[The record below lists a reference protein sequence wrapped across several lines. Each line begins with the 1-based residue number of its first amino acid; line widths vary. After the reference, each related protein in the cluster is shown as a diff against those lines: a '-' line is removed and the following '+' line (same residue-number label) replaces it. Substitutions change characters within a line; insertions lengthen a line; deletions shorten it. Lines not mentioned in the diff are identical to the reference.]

1 MNLPT
6 PHRDL
11 STGSGRSEG
20 GGTTEPSPSLN
31 SPESATIVPSKRR
44 RNSAA
49 TGGNSNKRVTLGHTR
64 VNKRHGHGPGS
75 SLGGSVRNRSG
86 SIVSDAGVALALP
99 TNTPVHNGFLA
110 TGRETPAPAQSRVGS
125 LPPGLE
131 PITDRMTTPER
142 QAALERNEAAEAA
155 YNDDRRRNNQSAK
168 RSRLKKEMYMVE
180 MDMAIKSYR
189 RNAHE
194 FSSAYSHLKSIL
206 IRHNLFNPSEL
217 GEGFAEPVEWVRPI
231 FMPEQEADI
240 ADHRAKLEKAAQ
252 QPDLAK
258 LGLDFAEKVCE
269 LVGRQVPM
277 DDRDSAVKA
286 LAEHH
291 QKIED
296 CERKQYQL
304 LLQYHEMERK
314 LEETKAR
321 MGEQG
326 RRKVELDNAMEKYKH
341 LGVPGGTKLG
351 MQGMGAGL
359 VGAVQAQG
367 LGPGQGQRMGPVFR
381 VEKLP
386 LPPTVGSNQPGVIE
400 MGRREGQQNDA
411 PAGSMM
417 IPTTELAVRLGQ
429 EQQRQQQQAPGQP
442 PEQAKKS
449 KKNPILSSGNANQGI
464 DHNNG
469 AQGGAR
475 DSPQVAE
482 NMATETA
489 PEVAPKETEEHRA
502 FLAEIDAYVEA
513 NGDEIDMSMIKSDF
527 FDDSALFSGL
537 PSGTSFEGTGMSDD
551 SLFGTGFL
559 GEEAIQGQQQFFQ
572 NINQDGFIFPGHVQ
586 PQQQP
591 QQGQQQGLRQGHS
604 HQQQQKQGQHG
615 QQHLNSPA
623 IGSAG
628 VGHSQG
634 AGGANPFSSPAF
646 VRPDG
651 NTMPTNWPVPAAG
664 QLRHNAP
671 ASPPVGQGIFLG
683 NGSGNG
689 GNTSNG
695 NGMVSGQNGHG
706 HGGPWQ
712 GHPQF
717 QSFHPQQ
724 QQQQHVDGNQ
734 VWRIP
739 ALGQGGNDE
748 PQHGFDEMGHQGDGG
763 QHHDI
768 FDNLGI

>member
-1 MNLPT
+1 MNFPT

-31 SPESATIVPSKRR
+31 SPEPATIVPSKRR

-49 TGGNSNKRVTLGHTR
+49 TGGNSSKRVTLGHTR
-64 VNKRHGHGPGS
+64 VNKRHGHGAGS

-86 SIVSDAGVALALP
+86 SIGTDAGVSLGLP
-99 TNTPVHNGFLA
+99 ANIPGQNSFLA

-180 MDMAIKSYR
+180 MDMAIRSYR

-206 IRHNLFNPSEL
+206 VRHNLFNPSEL
-217 GEGFAEPVEWVRPI
+217 GEGFAEPAEWVRPI

-269 LVGRQVPM
+269 LVGRQVPL
-277 DDRDSAVKA
+277 DDRDSAVRA

-304 LLQYHEMERK
+304 LLQCHEMERK
-314 LEETKAR
+314 LEETRGR

-341 LGVPGGTKLG
+341 IGAPEGTTLG

-359 VGAVQAQG
+359 VGAVQAQSP
-367 LGPGQGQRMGPVFR
+367 GPGEGQGQRMGPVLR
-381 VEKLP
+381 VVKLP
-386 LPPTVGSNQPGVIE
+386 LPPTVGSHDSHQPGVIE
-400 MGRREGQQNDA
+400 MGRPEGQQQNESLAD
-411 PAGSMM
+411 STM

-429 EQQRQQQQAPGQP
+429 DQQRREQQALGQDRQK
-442 PEQAKKS
+442 ENKS
-449 KKNPILSSGNANQGI
+449 KISPLVSSGHVDDGVNQ
-464 DHNNG
+464 NNG
-469 AQGGAR
+469 PPGGVNKPNPA
-475 DSPQVAE
+475 P
-482 NMATETA
+482 ETA
-489 PEVAPKETEEHRA
+489 TEVAPEDTEEHRA

-537 PSGTSFEGTGMSDD
+537 PGGASFEGMVMSDD

-559 GEEAIQGQQQFFQ
+559 GEEPIQGQQQLFQ
-572 NINQDGFIFPGHVQ
+572 NMNQMFADHA
-586 PQQQP
+586 QP
-591 QQGQQQGLRQGHS
+591 QQGQQNGQQHGQRQGHS
-604 HQQQQKQGQHG
+604 RQQQQ
-615 QQHLNSPA
+615 HLSSPA

-628 VGHSQG
+628 VGG
-634 AGGANPFSSPAF
+634 PGGANPFSSPVFGTAHAHT
-646 VRPDG
+646 
-651 NTMPTNWPVPAAG
+651 TMPTNWPVPAAARTGTG
-664 QLRHNAP
+664 QQLGYNNTP

-683 NGSGNG
+683 NGNG

-695 NGMVSGQNGHG
+695 NGMVSSHNGHG

-724 QQQQHVDGNQ
+724 LQLQQQGGSNRSG
-734 VWRIP
+734 VWGGST
-739 ALGQGGNDE
+739 ALGHGGDDE
-748 PQHGFDEMGHQGDGG
+748 AQHPFDEMGHQGSGGG

>member
-1 MNLPT
+1 MNFPA

-20 GGTTEPSPSLN
+20 GGTIEPSPSLN
-31 SPESATIVPSKRR
+31 SPEPATIVPSKRR

-49 TGGNSNKRVTLGHTR
+49 TSGNSSKRVTLGHTR

-86 SIVSDAGVALALP
+86 SISTDAGVSLGLAA
-99 TNTPVHNGFLA
+99 NIRGQNSFLA

-180 MDMAIKSYR
+180 MDMAIRSYR

-206 IRHNLFNPSEL
+206 VRHNLFNPSEL
-217 GEGFAEPVEWVRPI
+217 GEAFAEPVEWVRPI

-269 LVGRQVPM
+269 LVGRQVPL
-277 DDRDSAVKA
+277 DDRDSATKA

-304 LLQYHEMERK
+304 LLQCHEMERK
-314 LEETKAR
+314 LEETRAR

-341 LGVPGGTKLG
+341 LGAPEGMTLE
-351 MQGMGAGL
+351 MQGVGAGL
-359 VGAVQAQG
+359 VGAVQAQSP
-367 LGPGQGQRMGPVFR
+367 GPGQGQRMGPVFR
-381 VEKLP
+381 VVKLP
-386 LPPTVGSNQPGVIE
+386 LPPTVGSHQPGVIE
-400 MGRREGQQNDA
+400 VGRREGQQNESLAD
-411 PAGSMM
+411 STM

-429 EQQRQQQQAPGQP
+429 EQQRREQQAPGQARQK
-442 PEQAKKS
+442 ENKS
-449 KKNPILSSGNANQGI
+449 QSSPLVSSGNVDDGVNQ
-464 DHNNG
+464 NNG
-469 AQGGAR
+469 PPDGVNKPNPA
-475 DSPQVAE
+475 PE
-482 NMATETA
+482 TATEVG
-489 PEVAPKETEEHRA
+489 PEDTEEYRA
-502 FLAEIDAYVEA
+502 FIAEIDAYVEA

-527 FDDSALFSGL
+527 LDDSALFSGL
-537 PSGTSFEGTGMSDD
+537 PGGASFEALGMSDD

-559 GEEAIQGQQQFFQ
+559 GDEEAIQGQQ
-572 NINQDGFIFPGHVQ
+572 N
-586 PQQQP
+586 
-591 QQGQQQGLRQGHS
+591 GQQHGQRQGHS
-604 HQQQQKQGQHG
+604 RQQQQQQHG
-615 QQHLNSPA
+615 QQHLSSPA

-634 AGGANPFSSPAF
+634 PGGANPFPSPVFGTAHAHT
-646 VRPDG
+646 
-651 NTMPTNWPVPAAG
+651 TMPANWPVPAARARTGTG
-664 QLRHNAP
+664 QLGYNNTP

-683 NGSGNG
+683 GNGSGNNG
-689 GNTSNG
+689 GNNPATH
-695 NGMVSGQNGHG
+695 GMNGHG
-706 HGGPWQ
+706 HGHHGQWQ
-712 GHPQF
+712 ARPPQF

-724 QQQQHVDGNQ
+724 LQQTQQQPQQQQQQGGSSRPGG
-734 VWRIP
+734 VWGGSA
-739 ALGQGGNDE
+739 ALGHGGGDE
-748 PQHGFDEMGHQGDGG
+748 EAQHGPFDEMGHQGDGG
-763 QHHDI
+763 GQQHHDI